1 MSYSEHGVGLNDAER
16 ERLDRCEEPYQIGE
30 ITQEASEIVSEDR
43 PETHG
48 DARENHQHTADLWSA
63 FLGTDI
69 EAWEVAIMMTMV
81 KASRAK
87 VGGIDRDHFRDIA
100 GYADIAYA
108 CAEKGGARNR
118 DD

>member
-1 MSYSEHGVGLNDAER
+1 MSYSEQGVGLNDAER
-16 ERLDRCEEPYQIGE
+16 ERLDRREEPYQIGE
-30 ITQEASEIVSEDR
+30 ITQEASEIVSEGR

-69 EAWEVAIMMTMV
+69 EAWEVAVMMTMV

-87 VGGIDRDHFRDIA
+87 VGDIDRDHFRDIA
-100 GYADIAYA
+100 GYADVAYA
-108 CAEKGGARNR
+108 CAEKGSARNR